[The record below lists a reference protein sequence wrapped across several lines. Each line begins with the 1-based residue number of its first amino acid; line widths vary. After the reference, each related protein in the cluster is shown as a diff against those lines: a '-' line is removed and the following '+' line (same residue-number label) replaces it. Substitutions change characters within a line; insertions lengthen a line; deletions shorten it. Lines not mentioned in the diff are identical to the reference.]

1 MTADGGQPP
10 CPSPNPDNGPS
21 PVPAAPGALGHEV
34 VAGAERETAH
44 QGLLESVIDRVLR
57 LFLNV

>member
-1 MTADGGQPP
+1 
-10 CPSPNPDNGPS
+10 
-21 PVPAAPGALGHEV
+21 VAAGSVGHEV
-34 VAGAERETAH
+34 VTGAERETAR